1 MERKGEGKEGKEE
14 RVRRKRGRRVAAL
27 TVVRAKSLSQCPLL
41 TCLVSL
47 PFLYDDFHCYM
58 ITHESLQ
65 QMVNNYILPIVQAHV
80 FISNDN

>member
-1 MERKGEGKEGKEE
+1 M
-14 RVRRKRGRRVAAL
+14 RRKRGRRVAVL
-27 TVVRAKSLSQCPLL
+27 TVVRAKSLSQYPPL

-47 PFLYDDFHCYM
+47 PFLYDYFHCYV

-80 FISNDN
+80 FISSDN